1 MIIDAHVHCTGRENA
16 SDTLRAFDEAG
27 IDMAVLLAPF
37 LNDGYSLD
45 DAESLRR
52 ANAYLGRMVKAHQD
66 RLVGFAVVDPRSPQA
81 ADDLRRAVEV
91 DGLRGCKMV
100 PTGWYPYEERVQPVF
115 AAARELGIPL
125 LFHSGIFIDGRS
137 GRFCR
142 PTYFEALRDHPG
154 LRVALAHL
162 AWPWTDEAIA
172 VGLIDRIHGVPPAD
186 CMFRFDISFG
196 PPPVYRA
203 EVLAKALSVLG
214 AESLQ
219 FGSDVFLPC
228 DGAHIAERKQWVV
241 DLLDE
246 LEVDAHARQA
256 IWYGTAAAW
265 LGLPPPAAGAKAASG
280 TGTGLGEP
288 GTPTASAGAASAGPA
303 SSDGLLRAAAPEM
316 AASPGL
322 PSPRPDVQ
330 APAAIAAAMLDGAG
344 DDITAR
350 LLAAAGRLAGS
361 DGRPHVH
368 RRPRLIPSAPQPRRL
383 FQGGGWMPVCC

>member
-52 ANAYLGRMVKAHQD
+52 ANAHLGRLVKGHTD

-172 VGLIDRIHGVPPAD
+172 VGLIDRIHGVPSAD

-246 LEVDAHARQA
+246 LEVDAQARQA
-256 IWYGTAAAW
+256 IWCGTAAAW
-265 LGLPPPAAGAKAASG
+265 LGLPPPASGAKAASG
-280 TGTGLGEP
+280 SGTGLGEV
-288 GTPTASAGAASAGPA
+288 TPPMASASSAEGGPSLTAAARATSSAASAASAVPA
-303 SSDGLLRAAAPEM
+303 ASAQPADAPALIDVPAGGDLTAALRAAA
-316 AASPGL
+316 A
-322 PSPRPDVQ
+322 
-330 APAAIAAAMLDGAG
+330 
-344 DDITAR
+344 AR
-350 LLAAAGRLAGS
+350 LQPGS
-361 DGRPHVH
+361 GGIPPRHLH
-368 RRPRLIPSAPQPRRL
+368 QRPRLIPSAPQPRRL